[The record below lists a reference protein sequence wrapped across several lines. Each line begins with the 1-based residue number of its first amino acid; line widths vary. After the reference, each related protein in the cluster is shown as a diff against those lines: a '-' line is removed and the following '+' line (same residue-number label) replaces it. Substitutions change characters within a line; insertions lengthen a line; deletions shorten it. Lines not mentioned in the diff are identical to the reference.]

1 MASFFG
7 RFLCI
12 EENGFRRSAMEGM
25 MIHMNVL
32 KKINHNTVLV
42 EDGGIEKVAMGK
54 GIGFS
59 AIVNET
65 LDATM
70 VDKFF
75 VLDSKE
81 KTRTFSELVRQ
92 IPIEYI
98 EFSEEMIEV
107 ITEKIDV
114 PLDSTIYITLTDH
127 IYFAI
132 KRKKEERQVSAIM
145 LPEMKLLYPEEY
157 QVATEIVEEMN
168 QRYRT
173 DLGINEVGFITMHII
188 NAELSEKNSLN
199 SLKILEMTTAILQF
213 LETQGIIKNKESLAY
228 QRLMLH
234 VKFLVKRLIYQEM
247 PPVDKLSF
255 FSDAFKQ
262 TVSYQT
268 ATKTKRMIEETYH
281 FLVQENEVIY
291 LAIHLARAN

>member
-1 MASFFG
+1 
-7 RFLCI
+7 
-12 EENGFRRSAMEGM
+12 
-25 MIHMNVL
+25 MNVL